1 MGRKIEYEYAKEE
14 LQRIAYYQHSR
25 TDEGM
30 GDCDQGHLVVDL
42 RKALRVLKDLADKE
56 IDTGKIVALRK
67 AGWPIKKIAEEMRL
81 AEATICNHIKKAAKE
96 GT

>member
-1 MGRKIEYEYAKEE
+1 MGKKIDYDHAREE

-42 RKALRVLKDLADKE
+42 RKALQVLKSLADKE
-56 IDTGKIVALRK
+56 IDTGKIQALRK
-67 AGWPIKKIAEEMRL
+67 AGWPIKKIADEMRL
-81 AEATICNHIKKAAKE
+81 AEATICRHLKMTE
-96 GT
+96 RGT